1 MQEFQVMLQLMYF
14 FIIPC
19 CQEWKAIG
27 IMWNPEALVCF
38 KCYFPAQSDSVVPL
52 NTQFSNSLNRTVLM
66 SSGEILKQ
74 TFGLTGL
81 EQCLWS
87 CHRISDAYG
96 WAAEIFC
103 FLLWTLLPIPT
114 SDPPLWLT
122 IISFV
127 CPQSSSLF
135 TVIGICHSDFW
146 DLLLFACVEIWIHMR
161 WYPCLLALL
170 NAYGPLER
178 WMPKEYCLIY
188 HMSAFIFY
196 ISIKVEK
203 KCHSTLLLEL
213 LAPKAGI
220 FHHNF

>member
-1 MQEFQVMLQLMYF
+1 M
-14 FIIPC
+14 
-19 CQEWKAIG
+19 
-27 IMWNPEALVCF
+27 
-38 KCYFPAQSDSVVPL
+38 
-52 NTQFSNSLNRTVLM
+52 SL
-66 SSGEILKQ
+66 ILSPN
-74 TFGLTGL
+74 LR
-81 EQCLWS
+81 CLWLS
-87 CHRISDAYG
+87 CRN
-96 WAAEIFC
+96 
-103 FLLWTLLPIPT
+103 FLFLIVNSFAHPYHST

-146 DLLLFACVEIWIHMR
+146 DLLLFACVEIWKFHMR
-161 WYPCLLALL
+161 WYPFLLALL

-178 WMPKEYCLIY
+178 WMPKEYCLIC